1 VIPVP
6 EYDGGGTRTP
16 QSVQSVPKGHELEVD
31 IEVDCVLALAPTL
44 VTLASLALPGPPWS
58 SQIPLFSAERPPS
71 LQVFEHSVA

>member
-1 VIPVP
+1 MIPVP

-31 IEVDCVLALAPTL
+31 IEVDCVLAWAPTL
-44 VTLASLALPGPPWS
+44 VTLASRALPGPPS
-58 SQIPLFSAERPPS
+58 SQIPLISVERPPS